1 MVAQPLNPGRLAE
14 RLAAELNE
22 NPEARQLL
30 LSALLTDEFLT
41 LPAKVDKLMELP
53 AKVDELMT
61 LPPKVDELMKLPAK
75 VDELMELPAKVDK
88 LMELPGRVES
98 LETDVSDL
106 KAGQADLKAGQA
118 EMRAEQAE
126 IRIEQAEMRTEQ
138 AEMRAEQAEMS
149 ARQTRMEGDIAEL
162 KTGQSEMRARQTRM
176 EGDITDLKADQ
187 ALMKE
192 DIADLKAGQSRMQGQ
207 IGNLMG
213 DVYERRAINNVAHTV
228 RRTLGMRGVKILKG
242 NSADAGE
249 LSDKVADAEARGVIT
264 TEQGDSLFWAD
275 AVISGTR
282 GAERSP
288 LHAVVEISVTIGESD
303 VVRAAERAAVLS
315 AVMGEPAAGVV
326 VGESVS
332 EPDRR
337 RAERAEVAVA
347 LIRQR
352 RG

>member
-22 NPEARQLL
+22 NPETRQLL

-53 AKVDELMT
+53 AKVDELMK
-61 LPPKVDELMKLPAK
+61 LPAKVDELMKLPAK
-75 VDELMELPAKVDK
+75 VDELMELP
-88 LMELPGRVES
+88 GRVER

-106 KAGQADLKAGQA
+106 KAGQTEMRAGQT
-118 EMRAEQAE
+118 EMRAEQV
-126 IRIEQAEMRTEQ
+126 EMRVEQ
-138 AEMRAEQAEMS
+138 AEMRAEQAEM
-149 ARQTRMEGDIAEL
+149 RVEQAEMRAE
-162 KTGQSEMRARQTRM
+162 QAEMRARQTRM
-176 EGDITDLKADQ
+176 EGDIV
-187 ALMKE
+187 
-192 DIADLKAGQSRMQGQ
+192 DLKAGQSRMQGQ

-213 DVYERRAINNVAHTV
+213 DVYERRMINSVAHTV
-228 RRTLGMRGVKILKG
+228 RRALDMRGVKILKG
-242 NSADAGE
+242 NSADASE
-249 LSDKVADAEARGVIT
+249 LSDKVADAETRGVIT
-264 TEQGDSLFWAD
+264 SEQGDSLFWAD

-282 GAERSP
+282 GADRSP

-337 RAERAEVAVA
+337 RAERAEVAVE

>member
-22 NPEARQLL
+22 NPEARTLL

-53 AKVDELMT
+53 AKVD
-61 LPPKVDELMKLPAK
+61 
-75 VDELMELPAKVDK
+75 K
-88 LMELPGRVES
+88 LMELPGRVER
-98 LETDVSDL
+98 LESDVSDL
-106 KAGQADLKAGQA
+106 KTGQS
-118 EMRAEQAE
+118 EIRAEQ
-126 IRIEQAEMRTEQ
+126 T
-138 AEMRAEQAEMS
+138 EMRAEQAEMK
-149 ARQTRMEGDIAEL
+149 ARQSRMEGDMADMKARQSRMEGDIVDL
-162 KTGQSEMRARQTRM
+162 KAGQSEMRA
-176 EGDITDLKADQ
+176 EQ

-213 DVYERRAINNVAHTV
+213 DVYERRVINSVAHTV
-228 RRTLGMRGVKILKG
+228 RRTLNMRGVKVLKG

-249 LSDKVADAEARGVIT
+249 LSEKVADAETRGAIT
-264 TEQGDSLFWAD
+264 PEQGDSLFWAD

-282 GAERSP
+282 GSDRSP
-288 LHAVVEISVTIGESD
+288 LHAVIEISVTIGESD

-315 AVMGEPAAGVV
+315 AVMGEPATGVV

-347 LIRQR
+347 LMRQR

>member
-53 AKVDELMT
+53 AKVDELM
-61 LPPKVDELMKLPAK
+61 ELPAK
-75 VDELMELPAKVDK
+75 VDELMELPAKVDELMELPAK
-88 LMELPGRVES
+88 VDELMELPPKVDGLMELPAKVDELMELPGRVER
-98 LETDVSDL
+98 LEADVSDL
-106 KAGQADLKAGQA
+106 KTGQS
-118 EMRAEQAE
+118 
-126 IRIEQAEMRTEQ
+126 EMRTEQ
-138 AEMRAEQAEMS
+138 A
-149 ARQTRMEGDIAEL
+149 
-162 KTGQSEMRARQTRM
+162 EMRARQTRM
-176 EGDITDLKADQ
+176 EGDIVDLKAGQSEMRAEQALMKEDIADLKAGQAEMRADQ
-187 ALMKE
+187 ALMKA

-213 DVYERRAINNVAHTV
+213 DAYERRVINSVAHTV
-228 RRTLGMRGVKILKG
+228 RRALGMRGVKILKG
-242 NSADAGE
+242 DSAGAGE
-249 LSDKVADAEARGVIT
+249 LSDKVADAETRGLIT
-264 TEQGDSLFWAD
+264 PEQSDSLFWAD

-282 GAERSP
+282 GSDRSP
-288 LHAVVEISVTIGESD
+288 LHAVIEISVTIGESD
-303 VVRAAERAAVLS
+303 VVRAAERAAILS

-337 RAERAEVAVA
+337 RADRAEVAVA
-347 LIRQR
+347 LMRQR

>member
-53 AKVDELMT
+53 AKVDELM
-61 LPPKVDELMKLPAK
+61 KLPAK
-75 VDELMELPAKVDK
+75 VDELMELPAKVDELMK
-88 LMELPGRVES
+88 LPAKVDGLMELPGRVER

-106 KAGQADLKAGQA
+106 KAGQAEMRTEQA
-118 EMRAEQAE
+118 EMRT
-126 IRIEQAEMRTEQ
+126 EQAEMRTEQ
-138 AEMRAEQAEMS
+138 AEMRAEQAEM
-149 ARQTRMEGDIAEL
+149 RAE
-162 KTGQSEMRARQTRM
+162 QAEMRARQTRM
-176 EGDITDLKADQ
+176 EGDIVDLKAGQSEIRAEQAEMRAEQ
-187 ALMKE
+187 ALMKD

-213 DVYERRAINNVAHTV
+213 AVYERRMINSVAHTV
-228 RRTLGMRGVKILKG
+228 RRALDMRGVKILKG
-242 NSADAGE
+242 DSADAGE
-249 LSDKVADAEARGVIT
+249 LSEKVADAETRGLIT
-264 TEQGDSLFWAD
+264 PEQGDSLFWAD

-282 GAERSP
+282 GADRSP
-288 LHAVVEISVTIGESD
+288 LHAVIEISVTIGESD
-303 VVRAAERAAVLS
+303 VVRAAERAAILS

-347 LIRQR
+347 LMRQR

>member
-1 MVAQPLNPGRLAE
+1 
-14 RLAAELNE
+14 
-22 NPEARQLL
+22 
-30 LSALLTDEFLT
+30 
-41 LPAKVDKLMELP
+41 
-53 AKVDELMT
+53 
-61 LPPKVDELMKLPAK
+61 MK
-75 VDELMELPAKVDK
+75 
-88 LMELPGRVES
+88 LPGRVER

-106 KAGQADLKAGQA
+106 KAGQTEMRTEQAEMRAEQAEIRTEQA

-126 IRIEQAEMRTEQ
+126 IRIEQAEMR
-138 AEMRAEQAEMS
+138 AEQSEMS

-228 RRTLGMRGVKILKG
+228 RRALDMRGVKVLKG

-249 LSDKVADAEARGVIT
+249 LSDKVADAETRGLIT
-264 TEQGDSLFWAD
+264 SEQGDSLFWAD

-303 VVRAAERAAVLS
+303 VVRAAERAAILS